1 MAKEKALLNNRNIAS
16 AVASLGGKVKFIER
30 QLHIEQL
37 RFKDE
42 HNARPADTVE
52 EHQEAEDAMLV
63 ATIEAVGGVVLPL
76 IVVDL
81 HKQEKG
87 RDLYAVAAGGRRLRA
102 LQFLR
107 KENRLENLMIACREV
122 ESFDPLLISLIENM
136 ARQRMHPAD
145 ECVAFGKLVAKGQ
158 GAESIAAAFG
168 TDVKHVHRCLALAK
182 LHPQLLNEFRKRT
195 FGMDV
200 AKALTCEPDTT
211 KQLAA
216 WKKLS
221 AYHRDN
227 AHCVRQALIAQDLRS
242 GDRLVRFVGLEA
254 YREAGG
260 ELREDLFATDAI
272 DAMILVDPG
281 LVESLARA
289 KLEDKVAALLG
300 QGWAWAEALEQVHNY
315 DVRREAASRGFL
327 RVEVRGTER
336 STSGYF
342 VYCDQSGNLQI
353 DGPYMAKKEA
363 KALERKKAGVSD
375 SEGVAA
381 EPRISESLMTSLTA
395 HKTAALQCA
404 LLKTPRVALALL
416 AANAVSQFYGQG
428 RLRVRFDSQRDR
440 LESLARGFEQTKAA
454 PALSEVD
461 RVWEARIP
469 EDADAFAWF
478 LEQPEAV
485 SIEAVVWATAR
496 AFNVI
501 GGRTAAED
509 VADLEKALSFN
520 LADYFKPTV
529 ENYLGQV
536 SKAQIVGDVT
546 EALGA
551 EAAAPLEGMK
561 KGEMAAAAEAKLAEV
576 AWVPQAI
583 R

>member
-1 MAKEKALLNNRNIAS
+1 MAKETLNTTSIAG
-16 AVASLGGKVKFIER
+16 AVASIAGKGRFIER

-42 HNARPADTVE
+42 HNARPEDTVE
-52 EHQEAEDAMLV
+52 DGQEDADAMLV

-87 RDLYAVAAGGRRLRA
+87 RALYAVAAGGRRLRA
-102 LQFLR
+102 LQFLW
-107 KENRLENLMIACREV
+107 KAERLENAVISCREV

-168 TDVKHVHRCLALAK
+168 VDVKHVHRCLALAK
-182 LHPQLLNEFRKRT
+182 LHPQLLGEFKQRA

-200 AKALTCEPDTT
+200 AKALTCEPDAA

-216 WKKLS
+216 WKKLP
-221 AYHRDN
+221 AYQRNN
-227 AHCVRQALIAQDLRS
+227 AHLVRQALIAQDLRS

-254 YREAGG
+254 YQAAGG
-260 ELREDLFATDAI
+260 EVREDLFATDAI
-272 DAMILVDPG
+272 DSMILGDPG

-289 KLEDKVAALLG
+289 KLEDKASGLLG
-300 QGWAWAEALEQVHNY
+300 QGWAWAEALEESHNY
-315 DVRREAASRGFL
+315 EVGRVAASRGFL
-327 RVEVRGTER
+327 RVEARGADR
-336 STSGYF
+336 SKSGYF
-342 VYCDQSGNLQI
+342 VYCDQSGGMQI

-363 KALERKKAGVSD
+363 KAQERKKGAQSD

-381 EPRISESLMTSLTA
+381 ESRISESLMASLTA
-395 HKTAALQCA
+395 HKTGALQCA

-416 AANAVSQFYGQG
+416 AANSVSEFHGHG
-428 RLRVRFDSQRDR
+428 RLRVRFEGQGDR
-440 LESLARGFEQTKAA
+440 VESLARGFEQTKAA
-454 PALSEVD
+454 SALREVD
-461 RVWEARIP
+461 VAWEARIP
-469 EDADAFAWF
+469 EDGDAFAWF

-485 SIEAVVWATAR
+485 SIEAIVWATAR
-496 AFNVI
+496 AFTVI
-501 GGRTAAED
+501 SGRTAAED
-509 VADLEKALSFN
+509 VADIEKALSFN
-520 LADYFKPTV
+520 LTDYFKPTV

-536 SKAQIVGDVT
+536 SKAQIIGDVA
-546 EALGA
+546 EALGTQ
-551 EAAAPLEGMK
+551 AAAPLEGMK
-561 KGEMAAAAEAKLAEV
+561 KGEMAAAAEAKLAGV
-576 AWVPQAI
+576 AWVPQVI